1 MTQAPIASVAALR
14 EASILFAML
23 ISVYILGEGTG
34 PWRIVAAILIGSG
47 VVALRLGWDLFK
59 SGAWRSAILVEQCPT
74 AQHLQSGLRVKM
86 CEIQQTQAAFLIF
99 MSVSAITTSNASN
112 WGHKIE
118 KQTEIREVPPI
129 MPPLSPRFR
138 GIKMDNLGHSINKK
152 PCNCR
157 VYGTISVIAGRII
170 GGA

>member
-1 MTQAPIASVAALR
+1 
-14 EASILFAML
+14 
-23 ISVYILGEGTG
+23 
-34 PWRIVAAILIGSG
+34 
-47 VVALRLGWDLFK
+47 
-59 SGAWRSAILVEQCPT
+59 
-74 AQHLQSGLRVKM
+74 
-86 CEIQQTQAAFLIF
+86 

-129 MPPLSPRFR
+129 MPPLFPRFR

-152 PCNCR
+152 PRNCWA
-157 VYGTISVIAGRII
+157 YGTIMDIVGHVI